1 MREELREIKNL
12 VPCYIAE
19 DGREFDSKNACV
31 QYERSLKPRESLKI
45 WTRFETT
52 EPKSEWFF
60 VKDQSEL
67 KKLSKL
73 MEQKCEDDL
82 IDCVGSTYLSSL
94 SYLKA
99 AAYLP
104 DMICFKTDFDD
115 DGDLM
120 LTALSCRQLKFDL
133 EQELL
138 SLKEVAERAAMLKK
152 EMENV

>member
-31 QYERSLKPRESLKI
+31 QYERSLKPRESLKT
-45 WTRFETT
+45 WHRFETT
-52 EPKSEWFF
+52 EPRSDWFF
-60 VKDQSEL
+60 VKNKSEL
-67 KKLSKL
+67 EKLSRL

-82 IDCVGSTYLSSL
+82 FDSVGSTYLSL
-94 SYLKA
+94 SYWEA
-99 AAYLP
+99 VAYLP
-104 DMICFKTDFDD
+104 DMICFKTEFDD

-120 LTALSCRQLKFDL
+120 LTARSCQQVRFDL

-138 SLKEVAERAAMLKK
+138 SLKDVAERAVMFKK